1 MNELARDKQK
11 NLNPI
16 MTKMFA
22 ENLSFFRKMKNG
34 FSAAN
39 AVDLDGQRETAK
51 LYGGD
56 GQGNFT
62 APKDA
67 HVHKMEQLFGLEL
80 AQKRPKAQGAGA
92 DQ

>member
-34 FSAAN
+34 FSVAN
-39 AVDLDGQRETAK
+39 AVDLDG
-51 LYGGD
+51 
-56 GQGNFT
+56 
-62 APKDA
+62 
-67 HVHKMEQLFGLEL
+67 
-80 AQKRPKAQGAGA
+80 
-92 DQ
+92 